1 MDEKASRRPSTG
13 KVYYQISEVAQ
24 LTGVNESTLRNWEE
38 QYEELRN
45 VRRINNRRHY
55 TAADI
60 ASIER
65 ISEKRSTKDNK
76 DEVLEAEGAMPTSSK
91 KDRTTHKMS
100 DPGTLTPKQ
109 IKDLVKTLQV
119 VKKELQ
125 EIASQLDQSRSF

>member
-1 MDEKASRRPSTG
+1 MVEKANRRSGTG

-65 ISEKRSTKDNK
+65 ISEKRSNK
-76 DEVLEAEGAMPTSSK
+76 DTTDEIREIEDSSPQVSELAGK
-91 KDRTTHKMS
+91 ITKTTER
-100 DPGTLTPKQ
+100 DTLTPKQ
-109 IKDLVKTLQV
+109 VRTLVKALREV
-119 VKKELQ
+119 RKELQ
-125 EIASQLDQSRSF
+125 KIASQLA

>member
-1 MDEKASRRPSTG
+1 MVEKANRRSGTG
-13 KVYYQISEVAQ
+13 KVYYQNSEVAQ

-65 ISEKRSTKDNK
+65 ISEKRSNK
-76 DEVLEAEGAMPTSSK
+76 DTTDEIREIEDSSPQVSELAGK
-91 KDRTTHKMS
+91 ITKTTER
-100 DPGTLTPKQ
+100 DTLTPKQ
-109 IKDLVKTLQV
+109 VRTLVKALREV
-119 VKKELQ
+119 RKELQ
-125 EIASQLDQSRSF
+125 KIASQLA

>member
-1 MDEKASRRPSTG
+1 MVEKANRRPSAG

-60 ASIER
+60 ANIER
-65 ISEKRSTKDNK
+65 ISEKRSSKDIQSTVSETAAASQKPTATKDETPK
-76 DEVLEAEGAMPTSSK
+76 TS
-91 KDRTTHKMS
+91 
-100 DPGTLTPKQ
+100 GQETLTPKR
-109 IKDLVKTLQV
+109 IKEIV
-119 VKKELQ
+119 KELDVVRKELR
-125 EIASQLDQSRSF
+125 EIASQLA

>member
-1 MDEKASRRPSTG
+1 MVEKANRRSSTG

-65 ISEKRSTKDNK
+65 INAKRASKETTNEVEGSRSRGSKPAEKAAKAT
-76 DEVLEAEGAMPTSSK
+76 EQE
-91 KDRTTHKMS
+91 
-100 DPGTLTPKQ
+100 TLTTKQ
-109 IKDLVKTLQV
+109 VRDLVKSLRE
-119 VKKELQ
+119 VKEELRK
-125 EIASQLDQSRSF
+125 IASQLA

>member
-1 MDEKASRRPSTG
+1 MVEKANRRPTTG

-65 ISEKRSTKDNK
+65 ISEKRSNKNSK
-76 DEVLEAEGAMPTSSK
+76 DEKLDTEGAISKPTK
-91 KDRTTHKMS
+91 ADREIPKVT
-100 DPGTLTPKQ
+100 DRGALTPKQ
-109 IKDLVKTLQV
+109 TRDLVKSLRD

-125 EIASQLDQSRSF
+125 EISSQLD

>member
-1 MDEKASRRPSTG
+1 MAEKANRRPTAG

-60 ASIER
+60 ANIER
-65 ISEKRSTKDNK
+65 ISEKRSTKEIPSAEPEAVTSNK
-76 DEVLEAEGAMPTSSK
+76 QQRLPVDTSRITSDQTSLTSK
-91 KDRTTHKMS
+91 QMS
-100 DPGTLTPKQ
+100 E
-109 IKDLVKTLQV
+109 LVKELGAV
-119 VKKELQ
+119 RKELK
-125 EIASQLDQSRSF
+125 EIAAQLA

>member
-1 MDEKASRRPSTG
+1 MVEKTNRRSTTG

-65 ISEKRSTKDNK
+65 ISEKRANK
-76 DEVLEAEGAMPTSSK
+76 DTPTEVPASDNARKELTKPVDTKSTVSESGA
-91 KDRTTHKMS
+91 
-100 DPGTLTPKQ
+100 LTPKQ
-109 IKDLVKTLQV
+109 VKELVKSLREV
-119 VKKELQ
+119 RKEI
-125 EIASQLDQSRSF
+125 EKIASQLA

>member
-1 MDEKASRRPSTG
+1 VDEKANRRSRPG

-38 QYEELRN
+38 QYEELQN

-65 ISEKRSTKDNK
+65 ISEKRFNK
-76 DEVLEAEGAMPTSSK
+76 DTTNEVPRTEDLEPERSTPAEVSPKTSE
-91 KDRTTHKMS
+91 RE
-100 DPGTLTPKQ
+100 TLTPKHVRE
-109 IKDLVKTLQV
+109 LVKALKEV
-119 VKKELQ
+119 RKELQ
-125 EIASQLDQSRSF
+125 EIASQLA